1 MMFHFNQSCRG
12 FGSEIF
18 VTLAL
23 NKKRLSYVGR
33 ADEQL
38 SADVDGGAGRRAYG
52 SDYVGGCLPEG
63 KATKQQKMKD
73 LVSEIRSIIESART
87 NAVRSVDFCRVQMY
101 WQIGRRIVE
110 EEQGGSARAEYGKG
124 LIKTLAQEIEP
135 EYGSGF
141 GQRQLERARQFYIE
155 FPIASTLR
163 TQFNWSQYKLL
174 IAISDKDKREYYEL
188 EAASN
193 CWTARQMQRQIN
205 SMLYERLLLSN
216 DKESVLAMARKERAP
231 EAPQEIVKD
240 PMVLE
245 FLGLEKKAHYYES
258 DLETELINHLQ
269 EFILE
274 LGNGFTFVARQ
285 KRILLE
291 DDEFFIDLVFYNRLA
306 RRFVIFELKTGEVT
320 HQDLG
325 QLQMY
330 VNYYDRTEKLP
341 EENPTIGI
349 LLCTA
354 KNDTL
359 VKMTLPSDNNT
370 IVASKY
376 QLYLPT
382 EQQLIAEVERVKKE
396 WEETR

>member
-1 MMFHFNQSCRG
+1 
-12 FGSEIF
+12 
-18 VTLAL
+18 
-23 NKKRLSYVGR
+23 
-33 ADEQL
+33 
-38 SADVDGGAGRRAYG
+38 
-52 SDYVGGCLPEG
+52 
-63 KATKQQKMKD
+63 MKN
-73 LVSEIRSIIESART
+73 LVSEIRSIIETSRS

-110 EEQGGSARAEYGKG
+110 EEQGGQARAEYGKS
-124 LIKTLAQEIEP
+124 LIKNLAKELEP
-135 EYGSGF
+135 EFGSGF
-141 GQRQLERARQFYIE
+141 GKRQLDYSKKFYLE
-155 FPIASTLR
+155 FPIVHTLYA
-163 TQFNWSQYKLL
+163 QLNWSQYKWLL
-174 IAISDKDKREYYEL
+174 DISDKDKREYYIL
-188 EAASN
+188 ETINN
-193 CWTARQMQRQIN
+193 CWTARQMKRQIN

-216 DKESVLAMARKERAP
+216 DKESVLAMARKEKKP
-231 EAPQEIVKD
+231 EKPQEIVKD

-382 EQQLIAEVERVKKE
+382 EQQLIAEVERIKKE